1 MSRFNKLRFTC
12 SNKTVL
18 DRLDKLGEHH
28 DQELQKTKETI
39 TSENATLQKF
49 DDQMKTIVDEHA
61 NHNNCNAGC
70 IDRLKVIEKDKN
82 DAQKSAHAC
91 FTIAFDN
98 LDVQVR
104 RKNMTMTAQ
113 NDDFHWVNH
122 RMIVNRVSGYQ
133 PVARKPR
140 PSLNEVPNIK
150 FMPTLQDQERQRFNY
165 IILTSRF
172 VVEYFKILEPF
183 KDVCI
188 WHIPHKYTKEMST
201 KSKKVG
207 INDNTSER
215 SKSSTHNLSS
225 ELKRVTFKK
234 SDICLLNNQQTLK
247 KSDNFAC

>member
-28 DQELQKTKETI
+28 DHELQKTKEII
-39 TSENATLQKF
+39 TSENAMLQKC

-61 NHNNCNAGC
+61 NHNDCNAGC
-70 IDRLKVIEKDKN
+70 MDRD
-82 DAQKSAHAC
+82 DAQKSAHAG

-104 RKNMTMTAQ
+104 RKKMTMSAQ

-133 PVARKPR
+133 PIERKPR

-150 FMPTLQDQERQRFNY
+150 FMPTLQDQERQRLNY

-172 VVEYFKILEPF
+172 VVEYFKVLEPF

-207 INDNTSER
+207 LNDNTAIVVQVITYP
-215 SKSSTHNLSS
+215 KVAKFQ
-225 ELKRVTFKK
+225 LKTK
-234 SDICLLNNQQTLK
+234 
-247 KSDNFAC
+247 